1 MLFRFRREEKPMAM
15 KMIHVERIEKAEE
28 PLEFCVIVGEDQSE
42 TKHEV
47 TMPESVYKRLTN
59 GKVTPERCIQ
69 AAFQFLLDR
78 EPKESILSRFDVTV
92 ISNYF
97 PSFERDLGRYLH
109 P

>member
-1 MLFRFRREEKPMAM
+1 MAM
-15 KMIHVERIEKAEE
+15 KMIHVERIEAAEE
-28 PLEFCVIVGEDQSE
+28 PLEFCVIVGEEHSE

-47 TMPESVYKRLTN
+47 TMAESVYKKLTD

-92 ISNYF
+92 ISQYF
-97 PSFERDLGRYLH
+97 PSFERDLGKYLH
-109 P
+109 PSP

>member
-1 MLFRFRREEKPMAM
+1 MAT
-15 KMIHVERIEKAEE
+15 KMIHVERIEEARE
-28 PLEFCVIVGEDQSE
+28 PLGFCVIVTEDQSE

-47 TMPESVYKRLTN
+47 TMSESDYRRLTG

-78 EPKESILSRFDVTV
+78 EPKESILRNFDVTV

-97 PSFERDLGRYLH
+97 PAFQREIGKYLH
-109 P
+109 HEE

>member
-1 MLFRFRREEKPMAM
+1 MSI
-15 KMIHVERIEKAEE
+15 KMIHVERIEEAEA
-28 PLEFCVIVGEDQSE
+28 PLAFCVIVGEEQGE

-47 TMPESVYKRLTN
+47 TMTESVYKKLTH

-97 PSFERDLGRYLH
+97 PSFERELIKYLH